1 MLCAVCIFYIIFQ
14 WMFCFKFNILFA
26 CRVGFFSS
34 LLCVSMILLSF
45 DACMAYLLDRTQS
58 NDSNGIAS
66 RTLQYVMH
74 RFLNYNTLSSWISQN
89 SSETNVMWLVS
100 CCVVRGTT
108 WAQFEFRRWSMC
120 CTSVVRLKLVRC
132 TSRSTESSNSLRKKS
147 EEEEKIA
154 WTNSLEHRNRTILD
168 LILFFMQWI

>member
-1 MLCAVCIFYIIFQ
+1 
-14 WMFCFKFNILFA
+14 MFCFKFNILFA

-89 SSETNVMWLVS
+89 SSETNVM
-100 CCVVRGTT
+100 
-108 WAQFEFRRWSMC
+108 
-120 CTSVVRLKLVRC
+120 
-132 TSRSTESSNSLRKKS
+132 
-147 EEEEKIA
+147 
-154 WTNSLEHRNRTILD
+154 
-168 LILFFMQWI
+168 